1 MKKILIIAL
10 TLLSSAGFTACDLD
24 RYPDNGIPEGE
35 ILVKPD
41 KDEAQQII
49 FGIYS
54 GLKSSGLYSG
64 AMTLG
69 PDIQSDLVQ
78 AVIGFSNTYGELYR
92 WTAKST
98 NSEVE
103 AVYGNLYAMIA
114 RCNFFLEKSAALDM
128 TGVAADVVEVFR
140 KCEGDVYFLRA
151 LCYSE
156 LIRLYCKAYDPTTA
170 ESELGVSIV
179 TTFKDVPKPHRSS
192 LKASY
197 EQVLSDLKM
206 AESLVKRDGYGSP
219 YVTVGAIHS
228 LYARVYLYTHEWAK
242 AVESATKVI
251 ENSNYELA
259 DGTNGA
265 NPRQSDYASMWATD
279 DGREVIFK
287 VAMSF
292 TDRGGAL
299 GAPFLGAQVNYKQ
312 YMPDFVP
319 AEWVLNL
326 YSRQDVR
333 QVVFFESQ
341 RTAYPH
347 GLTWPLVNKYPGN
360 VNIDAEAQQRMLTNE
375 PKVFRLS
382 ELYLIRAEAN
392 YRLGNEKD
400 ANADLTALR
409 RKRILGYGQSAAS
422 GDQLFEEIRNERVK
436 ELFMEGFRLSDLKRW
451 GLGFSRKAQE
461 STVEGPNTL
470 KVEAGNPLF
479 TWPIPKHE
487 LDASGSQVEPNE
499 SND

>member
-1 MKKILIIAL
+1 MKKILIIAMS
-10 TLLSSAGFTACDLD
+10 LLVSAGFTACDLD

-35 ILVKPD
+35 ILTKPD
-41 KDEAQQII
+41 AQEAQQII

-54 GLKSSGLYSG
+54 GLKSAGLYSG

-78 AVIGFSNTYGELYR
+78 AVIGFSNNYGELYR

-114 RCNFFLEKSAALDM
+114 RCNFFLEKSAALDFS
-128 TGVAADVVEVFR
+128 GVLPDVVEVFH
-140 KCEGDVYFLRA
+140 KCQGDVYFIRA

-156 LIRLYCKAYDPTTA
+156 LIRLYCKAYDPATA

-179 TTFKDVPKPHRSS
+179 TTYKNIPKPHRSS
-192 LKASY
+192 LKVSY
-197 EQVLSDLKM
+197 EQVLSDLRM
-206 AESLVKRDGYGSP
+206 AESLVKRDGFGSP
-219 YVTVGAIHS
+219 YVTVGAIQS
-228 LYARVYLYTHEWAK
+228 LYARVYLYMNEWES
-242 AVESATKVI
+242 AVEAATKVI
-251 ENSNYELA
+251 DNPNYELA
-259 DGTNGA
+259 DATNGRD
-265 NPRQSDYASMWATD
+265 PRTSDYAQMWSTD

-287 VAMSF
+287 VAMSY

-299 GAPFLGAQVNYKQ
+299 GLPFLGAQVNYKQ
-312 YMPDFVP
+312 FVPDYVP

-326 YSRQDVR
+326 YSAQDVR
-333 QVVFFESQ
+333 KAVFFQMQ
-341 RTAYPH
+341 RTAYYH
-347 GLTWPLVNKYPGN
+347 GLTWPLVFKFPGN
-360 VNIDAEAQQRMLTNE
+360 VNIDSEAQQLMLTNE
-375 PKVFRLS
+375 PKIFRLS
-382 ELYLIRAEAN
+382 EIYLIRAEAN
-392 YRLGNEKD
+392 YRLGNERA
-400 ANADLTALR
+400 ANDDITALR
-409 RKRILGYGQSAAS
+409 RKRIMGYGMSSAS
-422 GDQLFEEIRNERVK
+422 GEQLFEEIRNERVR

-461 STVEGPNTL
+461 STVEGANTL
-470 KVEAGNPLF
+470 KVAASAPLF

-487 LDASGSQVEPNE
+487 LDATGSEVEPNE